1 MNKKTEDEPSKAS
14 AVELE
19 EKDLDTVQGGAD
31 LDHVGNYNF
40 KVEIAGV
47 KPRLTTEEAGL
58 RAGLRATNKL
68 GIRATPGTKLR
79 K

>member
-1 MNKKTEDEPSKAS
+1 MTKTNEDKPTKAS

-19 EKDLDTVQGGAD
+19 EKDLDTVQGGAG
-31 LDHVGNYNF
+31 LDHVGNFNF
-40 KVEIAGV
+40 KVEIDGL

-58 RAGLRATNKL
+58 RAGGRATNKL
-68 GIRATPGTKLR
+68 GVRAIKGTKIR